1 MCSLAERD
9 KSGGIMSSARVV
21 AIGAL
26 LLMLAAIRWVP
37 VARNLQLVVVSI
49 AFVIGV
55 IALYVEIRS

>member
-1 MCSLAERD
+1 
-9 KSGGIMSSARVV
+9 MSSARVV

-37 VARNLQLVVVSI
+37 TARSLQLVAVSI

-55 IALYVEIRS
+55 IALYVDFRG